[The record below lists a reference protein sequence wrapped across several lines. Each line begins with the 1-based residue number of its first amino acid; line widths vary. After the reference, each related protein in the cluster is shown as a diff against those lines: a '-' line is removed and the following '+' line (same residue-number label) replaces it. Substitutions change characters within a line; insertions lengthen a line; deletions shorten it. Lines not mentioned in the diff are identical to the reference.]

1 MDVNVDGLVKKYADF
16 GPRPFSATPH
26 AFGFRQQPSFS
37 SLSRYFNSIRI
48 ENMISAEKDSERDGK
63 HASAGGVNQSG
74 DIALMVDEL
83 QKYTITMLVENEPGV
98 TARVAG
104 MFAGRGYNIETI
116 CGAPT
121 ANPEM
126 SRITI
131 TTNSTPE
138 QVEQIFKN
146 LRRLVNVIKVRD
158 MTGEKAVQREMALIC
173 VKALP
178 GDRAEIF
185 GAVKSFGGKIVDTGI
200 THYIIEVTGS
210 QEKIDSLIR
219 LLEPMGIEKLAR
231 SGILGLYREP
241 E

>member
-1 MDVNVDGLVKKYADF
+1 
-16 GPRPFSATPH
+16 
-26 AFGFRQQPSFS
+26 
-37 SLSRYFNSIRI
+37 
-48 ENMISAEKDSERDGK
+48 MISAEKDSERGWETCPRRRRK
-63 HASAGGVNQSG
+63 PKRLG

-200 THYIIEVTGS
+200 THYIIEITGS